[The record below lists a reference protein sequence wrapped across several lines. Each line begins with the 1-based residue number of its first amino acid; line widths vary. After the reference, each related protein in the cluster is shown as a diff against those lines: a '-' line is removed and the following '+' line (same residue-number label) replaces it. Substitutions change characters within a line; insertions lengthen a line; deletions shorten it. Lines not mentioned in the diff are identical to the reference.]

1 MNTIISVGVPLII
14 FFLLYIAVAGSM
26 PDAMDK
32 EVKKW
37 EQEEKRRATNSK
49 TRIHY

>member
-14 FFLLYIAVAGSM
+14 IFFIYIAVAIHM

-37 EQEEKRRATNSK
+37 EQEEKKRASNSK
-49 TRIHY
+49 ETIYY

>member
-1 MNTIISVGVPLII
+1 MNTIISVGIPFLIL
-14 FFLLYIAVAGSM
+14 FLVYIAVAGSM

-49 TRIHY
+49 ETIHY